1 MTSRFDEI
9 PVETLRELGSVKWT
23 QFPGKVG
30 AFIAEMDF
38 GTAPA
43 VTRALHDAV
52 DAAAFG
58 YLPQALVEQMSQ
70 AYAAWSRSRYG
81 WDVPPANVRPL
92 ADVVAGLVAAIE
104 HFSRPGSPVILP
116 TPAYMPFL
124 VVPGTLGREI
134 IQVPMGGGPEGLGG
148 GSFMVPSGGRLGYDL
163 DALEAAF
170 QAGGHLLVLCN
181 PHNPIGRVLS
191 RAELTA
197 VAEVVERN
205 GGRVFADEIHAPLV
219 YPGHRHVPYASISPV
234 TAGHTVTATS
244 ASKAWNLP
252 GLKCAQLVLS
262 NDADIET
269 WSRVGF
275 MAEHGAATLGV
286 VANTAAYAA
295 GGEWLDEL
303 IAYLDGSRALL
314 GELLAEHLPKVGY
327 AQPEGTYLAWLDCR
341 ALDLDGAPA
350 QFFRDRAGVAMTDGA
365 MCGVAGEGFVRYTFA
380 TPRPI
385 MRHSVEQMARSLA
398 GR

>member
-1 MTSRFDEI
+1 MTSRFDEVRI
-9 PVETLRELGSVKWT
+9 ETLRELGSVKWT

-43 VTRALHDAV
+43 VTRALHRAV

-58 YLPQALVEQMSQ
+58 YLPQALVEQMSE
-70 AYAAWSRSRYG
+70 AYAGWSRTRYG

-124 VVPGTLGREI
+124 IVPGTLGREI
-134 IQVPMGGGPEGLGG
+134 IQVP
-148 GSFMVPSGGRLGYDL
+148 MVPSGGRLGYDL

-170 QAGGHLLVLCN
+170 HAGGHLLVLCN
-181 PHNPIGRVLS
+181 PHNPVGRVLS
-191 RAELTA
+191 RAEMTA
-197 VAEVVERN
+197 IAEVVDRN
-205 GGRVFADEIHAPLV
+205 GGRVFADEIHAPLA
-219 YPGHRHVPYASISPV
+219 YPGHRHLPYASISPV

-262 NDADIET
+262 NDADVQT

-275 MAEHGAATLGV
+275 MAEHGASTLGV
-286 VANTAAYAA
+286 VASAAAYAA

-303 IAYLDGSRALL
+303 VAYLDGSRALL
-314 GELLAEHLPKVGY
+314 GDLLAEHLPKVAY

-341 ALDLDGAPA
+341 ELDLGGQPA
-350 QFFRDRAGVAMTDGA
+350 QFFLDRAGVAMTDGA
-365 MCGVAGEGFVRYTFA
+365 LCGVAGEGFVRYTFA

-385 MRHSVEQMARSLA
+385 MRQSIEQMARA
-398 GR
+398 VTTVA